1 MSASSTRRTSRTTS
15 LRLTPQERRTI
26 ERASAAL
33 RIGPSTFVRL
43 AAVEA
48 ARQAAGGGRFR
59 DLALARWTAL
69 MGELADKITDL
80 SDARAADAAMSAAL
94 AELLER
100 LRDIH
105 HEVTHEV
112 TRAIEAGR

>member
-1 MSASSTRRTSRTTS
+1 MSTSSSRKATHTTS

-33 RIGPSTFVRL
+33 RIGPSSFVRR
-43 AAVEA
+43 AALKA
-48 ARQAAGGGRFR
+48 AGQAADSGSFR

-69 MGELADKITDL
+69 MGELFDAISDL
-80 SDARAADAAMSAAL
+80 SDARAADAAGSAAL
-94 AELLER
+94 AELLDR

-105 HEVTHEV
+105 QDV
-112 TRAIEAGR
+112 TRAIEARQ

>member
-1 MSASSTRRTSRTTS
+1 MSASSTRKAVHTTS
-15 LRLTPQERRTI
+15 LRLTPQERHTI
-26 ERASAAL
+26 ERASAKL
-33 RIGPSTFVRL
+33 HIGVSTFARL

-69 MGELADKITDL
+69 MGELSDAVSDL
-80 SDARAADAAMSAAL
+80 SDARAEDAALSAAL

-100 LRDIH
+100 LRHIH
-105 HEVTHEV
+105 HDV
-112 TRAIEAGR
+112 TRVIEAGP